1 MNIIIQKTMI
11 KISYIKSDE
20 RQYNVERCLALIK
33 SEITQQIKLAKKV
46 VIKID
51 ASRPNNSGG
60 VTNASALDS
69 ILKCITPFVSG
80 QITLVEG
87 VKNGDTLTA
96 FKNYNY
102 LNLQSRYD
110 LAIVDLNTD
119 DYLPII
125 LTDKEGRNTDV
136 KVSKTLLESDYLI
149 SLSLPKTH
157 NKILYSGAIH
167 NITGS
172 AVVPAKA
179 TWLRKLLPNNNLEDE
194 AIIYNDLNIA
204 TKNIIKLYDK
214 LTPKLSVIDCF
225 ETVQGDGDIRDGN
238 VQTHFAVASTNAI
251 AADYLAAKCLG
262 FEVEDIGYLST
273 LSLETNDIFVIGD
286 DYEKHKFSI
295 KMPTNYEKIRQQK

>member
-1 MNIIIQKTMI
+1 MI

-46 VIKID
+46 VIKVD
-51 ASRPNNSGG
+51 ASRANNSGA

-69 ILKCITPFVSG
+69 ILKCIAPFVSG

-102 LNLQSRYD
+102 LALQSLYD

-119 DYLPII
+119 EYLPII
-125 LTDKEGRNTDV
+125 LSDKDGRNVDA
-136 KVSKTLLESDYLI
+136 KVSKTLLESDYII
-149 SLSLPKTH
+149 SVSLPKTH
-157 NKILYSGAIH
+157 SKILYSGAIH
-167 NITGS
+167 NIAAS
-172 AVVPAKA
+172 AVVQERSS
-179 TWLRKLLPNNNLEDE
+179 WLNKFLPN
-194 AIIYNDLNIA
+194 INDSDSSGIVYQCPEIA
-204 TKNIIKLYDK
+204 TKNIMKLYEK
-214 LTPKLSVIDCF
+214 LTPKLSIIDCF
-225 ETVQGDGDIRDGN
+225 ETVQGDGDIRGEN
-238 VQTHFAVASTNAI
+238 VQTHFAVASTNAV

-262 FEVEDIGYLST
+262 FEIDDIGYLSK

-295 KMPTNYEKIRQQK
+295 KMPTNYKKIRQQK

>member
-1 MNIIIQKTMI
+1 MI

-51 ASRPNNSGG
+51 ASKDNNSGA

-69 ILKCITPFVSG
+69 VLKCITPFVSG
-80 QITLVEG
+80 QITLAEG

-102 LNLQSRYD
+102 LSLQSRYD
-110 LAIVDLNTD
+110 LAIVDLNND

-125 LTDKEGRNTDV
+125 MTDKDGRNIDA
-136 KVSKTLLESDYLI
+136 KISKTLLESDYLI
-149 SLSLPKTH
+149 SVSLPKAH
-157 NKILYSGAIH
+157 SRILYSGAIH
-167 NITGS
+167 NIASS
-172 AVVPAKA
+172 AVVSGQSS
-179 TWLRKLLPNNNLEDE
+179 WLQKFLPNNSNLDNSG
-194 AIIYNDLNIA
+194 IVYQDQSIA
-204 TKNIIKLYDK
+204 TKNIIKLYEN
-214 LTPKLSVIDCF
+214 LTPKLSIIDCF
-225 ETVQGDGDIRDGN
+225 ETVQGDGDIRGDN
-238 VQTHFAVASTNAI
+238 VQTHFAIASTNAV

-262 FEVEDIGYLST
+262 FEVDEIGYLST

-295 KMPTNYEKIRQQK
+295 KMPTNYEKIRQHK

>member
-1 MNIIIQKTMI
+1 MI

-20 RQYNVERCLALIK
+20 RQYNIERCLALIK
-33 SEITQQIKLAKKV
+33 SEITQQIKLAKRV

-51 ASRPNNSGG
+51 AHKANNSGA

-102 LNLQSRYD
+102 LALQSRYD

-125 LTDKEGRNTDV
+125 LTDKDGRNVDA
-136 KVSKTLLESDYLI
+136 KVSKTLLESDYII
-149 SLSLPKTH
+149 SVSLPKTH

-167 NITGS
+167 NIAAS
-172 AVVPAKA
+172 AVVQENSS
-179 TWLRKLLPNNNLEDE
+179 WLKKLLPRTNNSDGSGIVYQFPE
-194 AIIYNDLNIA
+194 IA
-204 TKNIIKLYDK
+204 TKNIIKLYEK
-214 LTPKLSVIDCF
+214 LTPKLSIIDCF
-225 ETVQGDGDIRDGN
+225 ETVQGDGEISADN
-238 VQTHFAVASTNAI
+238 VQTHFAIASTNAV

-262 FEVEDIGYLST
+262 FEIDDIGYLSK

-286 DYEKHKFSI
+286 DYEKHKFTI
-295 KMPTNYEKIRQQK
+295 KMPANYEKIRQQK